1 MSQHRK
7 EFSQRQSDKKWF
19 IRIDTFEPYKPA
31 DEGVPYPNNLLGYS
45 FTIKGKVRSGEKNF
59 FDFLE

>member
-7 EFSQRQSDKKWF
+7 EFTKRQSDKTRF

-31 DEGVPYPNNLLGYS
+31 GEGVPYPKNLLGNS
-45 FTIKGKVRSGEKNF
+45 FTIKGKVRSGEKTF